1 MASSLRLVPAALS
14 AAPLSLMLL
23 ASGAGCVAPRSDYD
37 DYVGRTTTLRGSDA
51 GASDVV
57 LDVDPTAD
65 FSGLYLAACLPSLAA
80 DPAFQFLAWAEIKVD
95 FTKNTVDYTGNWL
108 NEAATKFDKASFVG
122 APLVKN
128 GMPLAGGKFKLSLA
142 ETIVPGECQR
152 LGPSNLVV
160 KDYSVDY
167 LVTGKNALCGEIAG
181 KLTSPLEYDFAP
193 PGDFC
198 VLKPFKEGDPLPVNK
213 GADGKDYVGIA
224 ASEFHC
230 P

>member
-1 MASSLRLVPAALS
+1 MATFPRLVPAAIS
-14 AAPLSLMLL
+14 AVLL
-23 ASGAGCVAPRSDYD
+23 ASSAGCLNPRSDYD
-37 DYVGRTTTLRGSDA
+37 DYVGRTTTLRGSDS

-65 FSGLYLAACLPSLAA
+65 FSGLYLAACLPKLAD
-80 DPAFQFLAWAEIKVD
+80 DPAVQFLAWAEIKVD
-95 FTKNTVDYTGNWL
+95 FAKGTVDYTGNWL
-108 NEAATKFDKASFVG
+108 NEAATKFDRASFVG

-142 ETIVPGECQR
+142 ETIVPGDCQR

-160 KDYSVDY
+160 KDYTVDY
-167 LVTGKNALCGEIAG
+167 LVTGKNALCGEISG
-181 KLTSPLEYDFAP
+181 RLTSPLEYDFSP

-213 GADGKDYVGIA
+213 NASGTEFVGLA
-224 ASEFHC
+224 ASEFRC